1 MQAYAPLRTPRAAG
15 LAGVVFAL
23 LLATA
28 LVLLRL
34 TLTPVA
40 RSGSVQVLVGEG
52 KVAVAFSLA
61 PFAGIA
67 FLWFIGVVRDRI
79 GQREDRFLATV
90 CLGSGLL
97 FVALLFVVSGVAAG
111 TLAAAGATRSG
122 VPAEAWTLGWAI
134 ATTLMNTYAMRMA
147 AVFMISTSTIGLRTG
162 FVPRGVALCGYAIA
176 VVLLLGLVVTLWVQ
190 LLFPFWVLIVSLS
203 ILIDTFRGGSALEP
217 PGKTSW
223 EMKGEVRKSA

>member
-34 TLTPVA
+34 TA
-40 RSGSVQVLVGEG
+40 AASSGAVHRLVGDE
-52 KVAVAFSLA
+52 KVAVAFSLV

-111 TLAAAGATRSG
+111 TLAAAAANPSG
-122 VPAEAWTLGWAI
+122 SPAEAWTLGWAI
-134 ATTLMNTYAMRMA
+134 AAALMNTYAMRMA
-147 AVFMISTSTIGLRTG
+147 AVFTISTSTIGLRTG
-162 FVPRGVALCGYAIA
+162 FIPRGIALCGYAIA
-176 VVLLLGLVVTLWVQ
+176 VVLLVGLKVTLWVQ

-217 PGKTSW
+217 PEKTSW